1 VNGRRFGDVVRA
13 SRRWPLIALVITTA
27 LVLSVRAVA
36 YAHATLVSS
45 EPTANSRLA
54 TSPTRVRLV
63 FSEQVEPSLAQVSIV
78 ASANGVTPLTVGGD
92 VHDVHAIIAPVGTLG
107 PGAYRLRWRVV
118 SADGHPVEG
127 SFAFWVGASQTQ
139 AAPDSAASIDEPATW
154 GPTFKGAPL
163 IPSTL
168 RGVGLGSL
176 MALGGLLLFLS
187 FSRASSRRAT
197 RLTNGLALAAAV
209 FLTLHLAAWIL
220 NVTPAHSLASD
231 STTVVLTSRV
241 GKVELWRTGL
251 AVLALWA
258 VWLARRP
265 RLALVIAIAALVVSG
280 ASGHSAA
287 MQPFWAV
294 PAKATHLLAGAA
306 WLGGLLWLLVADRSD
321 TRAFAREASRVS
333 TIALTCVVLVMLSG
347 VLQAWLFL
355 PSPWDVFRSSYGTVV
370 LAKVAGLVVLI
381 AFGAAHRYRV
391 LPRLERDAAMP
402 GRFATSLG
410 REIGVMFIVVLLGG
424 LLAYLSPPHPPEHM
438 MSSTHSAVPE

>member
-1 VNGRRFGDVVRA
+1 
-13 SRRWPLIALVITTA
+13 
-27 LVLSVRAVA
+27 
-36 YAHATLVSS
+36 
-45 EPTANSRLA
+45 
-54 TSPTRVRLV
+54 
-63 FSEQVEPSLAQVSIV
+63 
-78 ASANGVTPLTVGGD
+78 
-92 VHDVHAIIAPVGTLG
+92 VHAIIAPVGTLG

-139 AAPDSAASIDEPATW
+139 AAPDSAAAIDEPATW

-176 MALGGLLLFLS
+176 MALGGLLLLLS
-187 FSRASSRRAT
+187 FFGAPSKRAT
-197 RLTNGLALAAAV
+197 RVANWLALVAAV
-209 FLTLHLAAWIL
+209 FLSLHLAAWIL
-220 NVTPAHSLASD
+220 NVTPAHSFAGD
-231 STTVVLTSRV
+231 SATTVLASRV

-265 RLALVIAIAALVVSG
+265 RLALVIVTAALLVSG
-280 ASGHSAA
+280 GSGHSAA
-287 MQPFWAV
+287 IQPFWAM

-306 WLGGLLWLLVADRSD
+306 WLGGLLWLLVTDRSD
-321 TRAFAREASRVS
+321 ARSFAHEASRVS
-333 TIALTCVVLVMLSG
+333 AIALTSVILVTLSG
-347 VLQAWLFL
+347 VVQAWLFL
-355 PSPWDVFRSSYGTVV
+355 PSPWDVFRSSYGAVV
-370 LAKVAGLVVLI
+370 LAKIAGLVVLI
-381 AFGAAHRYRV
+381 AFGAVHRYRA
-391 LPRLERDAAMP
+391 LPGLERDATMP

-438 MSSTHSAVPE
+438 MSSTHSSVPE